1 MKQIFTLFIIAISF
15 TIANAQLELTTV
27 GSTYTLDFTGF
38 AGEGFDAAGSDGSL
52 DADTWAI
59 TGFSDGDKDFGEEAT
74 TGDFARGSTMGGET
88 TGGIYGVDVFGNQGI
103 MVQPGEPDFTPGSLR
118 LKIWNNTGSAIGQL
132 DIQYTV
138 YVYNDQGR
146 SSSLNFAHSI
156 DTSSYTDEPTLDYTS
171 GEAPA
176 IFPET
181 ETKTISITGLN
192 IPAGDFY
199 YLKWEGDDV
208 AGSGSRDEFAL
219 DDISIT
225 PYGAEASSEIQFS
238 SIVLTATEGETA
250 TSYVVISEPAD
261 CSIEV
266 SVDASSTASASD
278 YEFASPLVLDFTSG
292 GDAFLSFDVITND
305 DALVEPAE
313 TIVLKLMNVTGGC
326 TIGFGDTFTLNLL
339 DNDDTEPIVTEIAD
353 VTAEDVNGIGTSIGE
368 FVQITGIVHG
378 INLADAV
385 GLNFTII
392 DETGGMRVFNA
403 ATDLSYTVAE
413 KDEIT
418 VVGFVDQVNGL
429 TQINAQSIS
438 LVSADNI
445 LETATTV
452 TELGE
457 NTESNLVE
465 LMDVYYVNISE
476 WLGDGSTFD
485 VQVTDGINV
494 FTVRIENSV
503 DLASIIAPE
512 GFDPYI
518 LNITGI
524 GSQDDNSSPFTD
536 GYILMPRYTSDFY
549 INQGDAI
556 EDISYSTISI
566 YPNPVQDYLVIQSSE
581 NIYSIELY
589 NTNGQSV
596 FIENSFGQETSIDVN
611 NLIPG
616 LYVAKISAESGLY
629 THSFIKQ

>member
-156 DTSSYTDEPTLDYTS
+156 DNSSYTDEPTLDYTS

-176 IFPET
+176 ILPET

>member
-156 DTSSYTDEPTLDYTS
+156 DNSSYTDEPTLDYTS

-176 IFPET
+176 ILPET

-266 SVDASSTASASD
+266 SVDASSTADASD
-278 YEFASPLVLDFTSG
+278 YEFTSPLVLDFTSG
-292 GDAFLSFDVITND
+292 GDAFLSFDIITND
-305 DALVEPAE
+305 DVLVEPSE

>member
-1 MKQIFTLFIIAISF
+1 MKQIITLFIIAMSF
-15 TIANAQLELTTV
+15 TIANAQLEMTTV
-27 GSTYTLDFTGF
+27 GATYTIDFTGF
-38 AGEGFDAAGSDGSL
+38 AGEGFDATGSDGYL
-52 DADTWAI
+52 DADTWAV

-74 TGDFARGSTMGGET
+74 TGDFARGSTMGGVT
-88 TGGIYGVDVFGNQGI
+88 TGGIYGVDLFGNQGI

-132 DIQYTV
+132 DIQYTI
-138 YVYNDQGR
+138 YAYNDQGR
-146 SSSLNFAHSI
+146 SSSFNFAHSI
-156 DTSSYTDEPTLDYTS
+156 DNSSYTDEPTLDYTS

-176 IFPET
+176 ILPET

-192 IPAGDFY
+192 IPSGDFY

-208 AGSGSRDEFAL
+208 GGSGSRDEFAL

-225 PYGAEASSEIQFS
+225 PYAAEASSEIQFS

-278 YEFASPLVLDFTSG
+278 YEFTSPLILDFTSG
-292 GDAFLSFDVITND
+292 GDAFFSFDIITTD

-339 DNDDTEPIVTEIAD
+339 DNDDTEPLPVDIGD
-353 VTAEDVNGIGTSIGE
+353 VSEDDANGISTSIGE
-368 FVQITGIVHG
+368 FVQITGVVHG
-378 INLADAV
+378 INLADAI

-392 DETGGMRVFNA
+392 DETGGIRVYNA

-418 VVGFVDQVNGL
+418 VVGFIDQVNGL

-438 LVSADNI
+438 LVSADNT

-465 LMDVYYVNISE
+465 LMNVFYVNISE

-549 INQGDAI
+549 SNQGDAI

-566 YPNPVQDYLVIQSSE
+566 YPNPVQGYLEIQSSE

-596 FIENSFGQETSIDVN
+596 FIENSFSQETSIDVR

>member
-156 DTSSYTDEPTLDYTS
+156 DNSSYTDEPTLDYTS

-176 IFPET
+176 ILPET

-438 LVSADNI
+438 
-445 LETATTV
+445 
-452 TELGE
+452 
-457 NTESNLVE
+457 
-465 LMDVYYVNISE
+465 
-476 WLGDGSTFD
+476 W
-485 VQVTDGINV
+485 
-494 FTVRIENSV
+494 
-503 DLASIIAPE
+503 
-512 GFDPYI
+512 
-518 LNITGI
+518 
-524 GSQDDNSSPFTD
+524 
-536 GYILMPRYTSDFY
+536 
-549 INQGDAI
+549 
-556 EDISYSTISI
+556 
-566 YPNPVQDYLVIQSSE
+566 
-581 NIYSIELY
+581 
-589 NTNGQSV
+589 
-596 FIENSFGQETSIDVN
+596 
-611 NLIPG
+611 
-616 LYVAKISAESGLY
+616 
-629 THSFIKQ
+629 

>member
-1 MKQIFTLFIIAISF
+1 M
-15 TIANAQLELTTV
+15 
-27 GSTYTLDFTGF
+27 
-38 AGEGFDAAGSDGSL
+38 
-52 DADTWAI
+52 
-59 TGFSDGDKDFGEEAT
+59 
-74 TGDFARGSTMGGET
+74 
-88 TGGIYGVDVFGNQGI
+88 
-103 MVQPGEPDFTPGSLR
+103 
-118 LKIWNNTGSAIGQL
+118 
-132 DIQYTV
+132 
-138 YVYNDQGR
+138 
-146 SSSLNFAHSI
+146 
-156 DTSSYTDEPTLDYTS
+156 
-171 GEAPA
+171 
-176 IFPET
+176 
-181 ETKTISITGLN
+181 
-192 IPAGDFY
+192 
-199 YLKWEGDDV
+199 
-208 AGSGSRDEFAL
+208 
-219 DDISIT
+219 
-225 PYGAEASSEIQFS
+225 
-238 SIVLTATEGETA
+238 
-250 TSYVVISEPAD
+250 
-261 CSIEV
+261 
-266 SVDASSTASASD
+266 
-278 YEFASPLVLDFTSG
+278 
-292 GDAFLSFDVITND
+292 
-305 DALVEPAE
+305 
-313 TIVLKLMNVTGGC
+313 
-326 TIGFGDTFTLNLL
+326 
-339 DNDDTEPIVTEIAD
+339 
-353 VTAEDVNGIGTSIGE
+353 
-368 FVQITGIVHG
+368 
-378 INLADAV
+378 
-385 GLNFTII
+385 
-392 DETGGMRVFNA
+392 
-403 ATDLSYTVAE
+403 
-413 KDEIT
+413 
-418 VVGFVDQVNGL
+418 
-429 TQINAQSIS
+429 
-438 LVSADNI
+438 SADNI